1 MAKALKTAAIV
12 VGAAALLATGIG
24 AAGAAGLL
32 GTTIAA
38 GGSIAGVATAAT
50 FTTIGTLAG
59 VASTIGMAAAQAGA
73 PKGTVGG
80 NATKFKVDKD
90 SGIPIVFGRTYVGG
104 NVVHRQYY
112 DDPGSRMKNQ
122 RESWVTALSL
132 GPVKGIGPLL
142 VDKKPVYFSA
152 SGAALGSFAGNMWL
166 DTQLGACPEA
176 RALRGPTGDFPG
188 WNATSKLSGIAADLW
203 TLDFDSKGEKFPAGV
218 PDRGRVLEGVFVYD
232 PRLDSTYP
240 GGVGGCRIDD
250 PATHVYSE
258 NMWLQ
263 ALTFAYGFYQ
273 NGHLVAGGGLPI
285 NGIDANAFVQAA
297 NTADAN
303 GWKAG
308 GLLYTTADD
317 DWDILKMLAQA
328 GGGEVFPVGG
338 VLTCTHAAPRVSIGT
353 ITSADVIGNVVA
365 PSTARMRVRRNTII
379 PRVRLEEQGWEV
391 VPIAAVSVPEY
402 VAIDRAPRPREV
414 EYPLIQSARQG
425 AQIAMYEMLDARELE
440 PIVLPCKLPTIGYRP
455 GDCVTLDIPEAN
467 LVDREVVL
475 RDREL
480 DMATFGVTFSAR
492 TETAAKHPF
501 ALGASTTPP
510 PTPDLS
516 VPGLDLE
523 PPVGWT
529 AVATMIPSPS
539 VPMPA
544 IIVSGLVDNGGAEA
558 VHFDYRPAG
567 TGEWLSAGV
576 AGVDINRI
584 EITAVVAEAVYDV
597 SVRYKVRGVL
607 SARLVL
613 GPITIP
619 SQDVVVDFENVTGPT
634 KPADNATNGADR
646 DSPFG
651 PDGTVGNAIDR
662 IAGLAGAVEILA
674 DTPDA
679 DKLLDGAKALVD
691 RVRVQQVTQL
701 ADQLLAETRK
711 QLLDERT
718 HVDGIPTGTQIK
730 RIDREW
736 REGDSLLAET
746 ISSVST
752 AIDTVDGRL
761 TSEVVRLDQA
771 RIDGD
776 TAQATALS
784 NVRAEMEGDIAGV
797 DGRVTGEVTRLE
809 QAIVD
814 GDGAQATALSNVRAE
829 MEGDIAGVDGRVT
842 GEVTRLEQAIVD
854 GDGAQ
859 ATALSNVRAEME
871 GDIAGVDGRVTGEV
885 TRLEQAIVDGDGAQA
900 TALSNV
906 RAEMEGDI
914 AGVDGRVTGEVTRLE
929 QAIVDGDGA
938 QATAIEQVR
947 ATVGDVQA
955 TVTQQAAAIV
965 DIEGKVMAYLLFEV
979 EAGTGRAVVRLA
991 ADGRDGSTID
1001 FAANALRFANPVDG
1015 RNITAMQVA
1024 GGNVEVVN
1032 DLLMGAGGHIISRS
1046 GAYMQ
1051 VNGAPFGS
1059 QSQFVE
1065 WYGPVKASLA
1075 ECTAADAISYKT
1087 VNGSAYFGGSLTAG
1101 VLRNAVRTSTLIG
1114 TANVT
1119 TGTFGSNGGPRV
1131 VVVSL
1136 NFAGD
1141 LQITG
1146 ACPVAQQPSAKVQL
1160 WRGIDAETGV
1170 LLSEQVIYGTH
1181 ECEPGFGAGN
1191 PGSIVDIVSG
1201 SFTYTDNSG
1210 GTTAAYF
1217 ARIVDRTTYV
1227 VPTTQELALVSV
1239 EE

>member
-1 MAKALKTAAIV
+1 MKLVTDAGVVVDLGTTETAPTVGITDYSRRVTDDFGVTTVVRRNFSRRMSLRFAMPFDTVDAVQARMATMRATPALWVADDRYRALSVRGIYKDFEIDLSVPPTSFCTLTVDGMAETDTLADPGGDAAPEGAVSTLRLLQPVEVTDAVLTASNVAEADAPAWSAEATYADAARVMVAHRVYESLVAANRGNDPVTSGKWVEVGPTNRWAMFDEALGSVTSAAAAIV
-12 VGAAALLATGIG
+12 VTL
-24 AAGAAGLL
+24 AAGAVD
-32 GTTIAA
+32 TIALLDVKAATVRVQAAGYDRVLTVA
-38 GGSIAGVATAAT
+38 GGAIVFDDVPATAAT
-50 FTTIGTLAG
+50 VTIAGAGTVSVGTLLIGRMVGLGITEASPTAG
-59 VASTIGMAAAQAGA
+59 ITDYSRKEVDDFGDVTIVQRAWSKRMTAKALIRSTAIDAVFDRIASVRARPSLWIGDAGSEALTIYGFFKDFSIEVGENVSKLSLSIEGLSAGA
-73 PKGTVGG
+73 PAPSGLTV
-80 NATKFKVDKD
+80 K
-90 SGIPIVFGRTYVGG
+90 
-104 NVVHRQYY
+104 
-112 DDPGSRMKNQ
+112 
-122 RESWVTALSL
+122 W
-132 GPVKGIGPLL
+132 
-142 VDKKPVYFSA
+142 
-152 SGAALGSFAGNMWL
+152 
-166 DTQLGACPEA
+166 
-176 RALRGPTGDFPG
+176 
-188 WNATSKLSGIAADLW
+188 
-203 TLDFDSKGEKFPAGV
+203 
-218 PDRGRVLEGVFVYD
+218 PDITD
-232 PRLDSTYP
+232 
-240 GGVGGCRIDD
+240 
-250 PATHVYSE
+250 
-258 NMWLQ
+258 
-263 ALTFAYGFYQ
+263 
-273 NGHLVAGGGLPI
+273 
-285 NGIDANAFVQAA
+285 
-297 NTADAN
+297 
-303 GWKAG
+303 
-308 GLLYTTADD
+308 
-317 DWDILKMLAQA
+317 
-328 GGGEVFPVGG
+328 PVG
-338 VLTCTHAAPRVSIGT
+338 
-353 ITSADVIGNVVA
+353 
-365 PSTARMRVRRNTII
+365 
-379 PRVRLEEQGWEV
+379 
-391 VPIAAVSVPEY
+391 
-402 VAIDRAPRPREV
+402 
-414 EYPLIQSARQG
+414 
-425 AQIAMYEMLDARELE
+425 
-440 PIVLPCKLPTIGYRP
+440 
-455 GDCVTLDIPEAN
+455 
-467 LVDREVVL
+467 
-475 RDREL
+475 
-480 DMATFGVTFSAR
+480 
-492 TETAAKHPF
+492 
-501 ALGASTTPP
+501 
-510 PTPDLS
+510 
-516 VPGLDLE
+516 
-523 PPVGWT
+523 
-529 AVATMIPSPS
+529 
-539 VPMPA
+539 
-544 IIVSGLVDNGGAEA
+544 
-558 VHFDYRPAG
+558 
-567 TGEWLSAGV
+567 
-576 AGVDINRI
+576 
-584 EITAVVAEAVYDV
+584 
-597 SVRYKVRGVL
+597 
-607 SARLVL
+607 
-613 GPITIP
+613 
-619 SQDVVVDFENVTGPT
+619 T
-634 KPADNATNGADR
+634 KPADNATNSADK

-651 PDGTVGNAIDR
+651 PDGTVGTVIDR
-662 IAGLAGAVEILA
+662 LAGLAGAVEILA

-776 TAQATALS
+776 TVQATALS
-784 NVRAEMEGDIAGV
+784 NVRAELEGDIAGV

-829 MEGDIAGVDGRVT
+829 LEGDIAGVDGRVT

-859 ATALSNVRAEME
+859 ATALSNVRAELE

-906 RAEMEGDI
+906 KAELEGDI

-1032 DLLMGAGGHIISRS
+1032 DLLMGVGGHIISRS

-1146 ACPVAQQPSAKVQL
+1146 ACPVAQQPSARVQL
-1160 WRGIDAETGV
+1160 WRGVDAATGV
-1170 LLSEQVIYGTH
+1170 LLSEQVMYGTH
-1181 ECEPGFGAGN
+1181 ECDPGFGAGE

-1201 SFTYTDNSG
+1201 SFTYTDNTG

-1227 VPTTQELALVSV
+1227 VPTRQELALVSV